1 MAESSMISQKAVE
14 ITVSMEIST
23 REIQG
28 AELMC
33 KSMREVFSSS
43 MAGFQGCC

>member
-1 MAESSMISQKAVE
+1 MAECSMTSQKAVE

-28 AELMC
+28 AEWIC
-33 KSMREVFSSS
+33 KSRHKEKYLNGV
-43 MAGFQGCC
+43 